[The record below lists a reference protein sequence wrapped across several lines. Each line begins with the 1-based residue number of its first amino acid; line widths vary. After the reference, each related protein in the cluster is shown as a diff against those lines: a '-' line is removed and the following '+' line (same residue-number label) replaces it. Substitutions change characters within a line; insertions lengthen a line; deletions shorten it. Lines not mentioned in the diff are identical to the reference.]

1 MVVRYRD
8 GRIHSSVR
16 KINTTVNAQLLVGDG
31 WPGVAY
37 AELMR
42 LSLVVGAYHSQLEG
56 NVGHEETGRAAEALK
71 AAYIALNAKYGS
83 DDDDDDEGGL
93 ELQLQPDR

>member
-16 KINTTVNAQLLVGDG
+16 KINTTINAQLLVGDG

-56 NVGHEETGRAAEALK
+56 DVGHEETGRAAEALK
-71 AAYIALNAKYGS
+71 AAYTALNEKYGS
-83 DDDDDDEGGL
+83 NDDDEAGL